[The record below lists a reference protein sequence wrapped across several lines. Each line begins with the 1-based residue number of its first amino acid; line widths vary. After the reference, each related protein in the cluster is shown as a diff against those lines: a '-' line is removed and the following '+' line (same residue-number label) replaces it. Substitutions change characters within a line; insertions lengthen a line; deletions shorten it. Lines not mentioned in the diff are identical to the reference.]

1 MKHYLNDFHGK
12 FIQIFLITCKF
23 CEEYIWVYKTGI
35 QQKKEN
41 IFGSATISRV
51 YKVDLSKI
59 VLRISY

>member
-35 QQKKEN
+35 QQKK
-41 IFGSATISRV
+41 
-51 YKVDLSKI
+51 K
-59 VLRISY
+59 RIYLGLQQFLGCIK